1 MMRVNDISRM
11 PDNLHHVKAF
21 REPLKVGALSFLLTL
36 ALAVASNPGQAA
48 EPIDARQEKWHKQY
62 SGAIEALRTGRYGDG
77 ERMIKQAVIDA
88 AVFGEGDKR
97 FADSLGEYGRLL
109 TMRGRFSE
117 AQPLLEEELHAREI
131 YLSAGSAG
139 GGAPGDVVAV
149 NPALIPAMSSLVSFY
164 LNYGTAEKADGLAD
178 RLLAIIDGK
187 INDYREAKSG
197 PVTLKKGEALTGW
210 AGSAAKSMVNPVIE
224 WAIAVDAIG
233 NDFRSKG
240 KLDLAERC
248 YNSALDVKETVL
260 GKEHLSLA
268 NSFDNLASVYEERND
283 ENRAQQYYSYALETT
298 ERILP
303 PENYQVYNRLDKLAK
318 CYIKQKNYQEAE
330 KLYLRAQDFWKEPSR
345 NGSEARAAFALGN
358 LYVLEKRYDEAVPL
372 LQKALSL
379 AEAFYGPDSISLVP
393 FLQRYADT
401 MYYLGQE
408 GPRQELK
415 ARASAISGA
424 TM

>member
-1 MMRVNDISRM
+1 MIDISEVHSSNKTVRVFHK
-11 PDNLHHVKAF
+11 PVKGVFICLFLALNLVGNLHPA
-21 REPLKVGALSFLLTL
+21 R
-36 ALAVASNPGQAA
+36 AS
-48 EPIDARQEKWHKQY
+48 EPIDARQEKWQKQY
-62 SGAIEALRTGRYGDG
+62 SGALEALRTGRYGDC

-131 YLSAGSAG
+131 YLGAG
-139 GGAPGDVVAV
+139 GIGGAAQGDVVAV

-164 LNYGTAEKADGLAD
+164 LNYGTAEKADSLAE

-233 NDFRSKG
+233 NDFRAKG

-268 NSFDNLASVYEERND
+268 NSFDSLASVYEERND

-303 PENYQVYNRLDKLAK
+303 PENFQVYNRLDKLAK

-330 KLYLRAQDFWKEPSR
+330 KLYLRAQEFWKEPSK

-379 AEAFYGPDSISLVP
+379 AEAYYGPDSISLVP

-415 ARASAISGA
+415 ARASAISGV

>member
-1 MMRVNDISRM
+1 MNDIFKM
-11 PDNLHHVKAF
+11 PSIRKTARVFHKPVKVFVCGVFLALSLAGNLH
-21 REPLKVGALSFLLTL
+21 PGL
-36 ALAVASNPGQAA
+36 AS
-48 EPIDARQEKWHKQY
+48 EPIDARQEKWHKEY
-62 SGAIEALRTGRYGDG
+62 SGALEALRTGRYGDG

-131 YLSAGSAG
+131 YLGSG
-139 GGAPGDVVAV
+139 SVGGAAQGDVVAV

-164 LNYGTAEKADGLAD
+164 LNYGTAEKADSLAEK
-178 RLLAIIDGK
+178 LLAIIDGK

-197 PVTLKKGEALTGW
+197 PVTLKKGEPLTGW

-268 NSFDNLASVYEERND
+268 NSFDSLASVYEERND
-283 ENRAQQYYSYALETT
+283 ENRALQYYSYALETT

-303 PENYQVYNRLDKLAK
+303 PENFQVYNRLDKLAK

-358 LYVLEKRYDEAVPL
+358 LYVLEKRYEEAVPL

-379 AEAFYGPDSISLVP
+379 AEAYYGPDSISLVP

-415 ARASAISGA
+415 ARASAISGV